1 MPGVRYCLQ
10 CMTSSILP
18 PSILTTSSSFLFIP
32 PSATAFSTLSLH
44 DALPISLTPSAHHD
58 CRYGRLF
65 GGRGLCLLRG
75 LFGPRWCHP
84 AETRAFWCCHRCGSF
99 KLGLCNFAAARRC
112 HGSIPL
118 LANWFRRRCRVAQSG
133 FIATFPSRWFACRF
147 RLRTRA

>member
-75 LFGPRWCHP
+75 LFGPRDRKS
-84 AETRAFWCCHRCGSF
+84 TRLNSSHVAISYADFFF
-99 KLGLCNFAAARRC
+99 KKN
-112 HGSIPL
+112 
-118 LANWFRRRCRVAQSG
+118 N
-133 FIATFPSRWFACRF
+133 
-147 RLRTRA
+147 